1 MEWIFGWMMVGMGAY
16 AIKTMEQRQRI
27 LWLARVLQP
36 YRLEALMEQV
46 TSGYLR
52 ALDEDDPERS
62 EPIWRMLSS
71 TEQQLSEQ
79 LSRLAKDVARMDEA
93 QARVCRWPLGLPYI
107 TQWLPAATFDLRE
120 ALALHGRGF
129 AAVVDNRTGLERKR
143 QAYTLSAEL
152 LLFQHTCHWYCRSKP
167 VASARLLRRHK
178 TSHEQVL
185 ASVSPD
191 TRRAYQALV
200 GR

>member
-27 LWLARVLQP
+27 VWLARVLQP

-52 ALDEDDPERS
+52 ALDESDPERS
-62 EPIWRMLSS
+62 EPIWRLLSGA
-71 TEQQLSEQ
+71 EQQLSEQ
-79 LSRLAKDVARMDEA
+79 LTRLASDVAGMDEV
-93 QARVCRWPLGLPYI
+93 QTRICRWPLGVPYI
-107 TQWLPAATFDLRE
+107 TRWLPAATFDLRE
-120 ALALHGRGF
+120 ALAIHGRGF
-129 AAVVDNRTGLERKR
+129 AAMVDNPAGLERKR
-143 QAYTLSAEL
+143 QAFTLSAEL
-152 LLFQHTCHWYCRSKP
+152 LLFQHTCHWYCRSRS
-167 VASARLLRRHK
+167 VASARLLARHK

-185 ASVSPD
+185 TSVSQD

-200 GR
+200 SI